1 MKLSFSSA
9 KKNIRAFWE
18 DAGPNGRSY
27 LKKLVLFFYL
37 YTVFTLG
44 VYILPY
50 LLYKTNFPQTFQP
63 YLFCFTFLLIVAFS
77 IVRWKKIQAF
87 RTPRHVAS
95 SIVLLLC
102 AILVAG
108 APVFTG
114 LQHLSELF
122 YLTLFCVQ
130 FLVGLLVFVVVFG
143 PPFILAFAGDIAF
156 ISALIALS
164 EAYQLITVH
173 YWMYFSHAI
182 IRILSHVIPIAT
194 DQCRFDPNTYLI
206 SVKSFSVTIFP
217 ACAGFD
223 SMAVFSLLF
232 IASMAWL
239 FQTHR
244 LRFNRAVIAYVAGL
258 AVMFALNVLRVA
270 IILLVGAFWNKDLAL
285 NLFHTYLSAIF
296 LLATF
301 YIYLRYVIPWIIKAK
316 RWPV

>member
-18 DAGPNGRSY
+18 EAGPNGRSY
-27 LKKLVLFFYL
+27 LKKLVLFCYL
-37 YTVFTLG
+37 YAVFIMG

-50 LLYKTNFPQTFQP
+50 LLYGTDFPETFQP

-87 RTPRHVAS
+87 RTPRHVAF
-95 SIVLLLC
+95 SIILLLC
-102 AILVAG
+102 AVLISG

-114 LQHLSELF
+114 LQHLGELF
-122 YLTLFCVQ
+122 YLSLFGIQ
-130 FLVGLLVFVVVFG
+130 FLVGFLVFVAVFG
-143 PPFILAFAGDIAF
+143 PSFVLAFGGDIVF
-156 ISALIALS
+156 MIALVALS
-164 EAYQLITVH
+164 EAYQLITVR
-173 YWMYFSHAI
+173 YWTLFSRSI
-182 IRILSHVIPIAT
+182 VRILSYVMPIAT

-206 SVKSFSVTIFP
+206 SVNNFSVTIFP

-223 SMAVFSLLF
+223 SLAVFSLLF
-232 IASMAWL
+232 IATLAWL

-244 LRFNRAVIAYVAGL
+244 LRFARAIVAYVFGL
-258 AVMFALNVLRVA
+258 AVMFALNVLRIA